1 MGGNIVTVVTI
12 VTGCLGE
19 VAMRE
24 GDLMTKGV
32 AGGPV
37 HGVFGVAA
45 SGGGTVQGEVAVAS
59 GGGPVHGAASGGG
72 DLGVGQDWQ
81 RAGTYHWQGPGGT
94 QVSACQVAGG
104 TGLAGGLGLA
114 GGPCLAGG
122 EREGLAEKVRS
133 VEKPAVIW
141 KFTAWGAVALP
152 EMNYWQWRSA
162 TSHQTVYARGQETPQ
177 RRPWLGVYSTA
188 EAARAACLAWLA
200 GWNEAVTVNDEEV
213 AA

>member
-1 MGGNIVTVVTI
+1 
-12 VTGCLGE
+12 
-19 VAMRE
+19 MRE

-37 HGVFGVAA
+37 HGEVAVA
-45 SGGGTVQGEVAVAS
+45 SRGGGTVQGAAGGGWTVQGEVAVAR
-59 GGGPVHGAASGGG
+59 GGGTVHGASGGG
-72 DLGVGQDWQ
+72 VDLSMGQDWQ

-94 QVSACQVAGG
+94 QVAACQVAAQI
-104 TGLAGGLGLA
+104 TVPVVRRSAGQA
-114 GGPCLAGG
+114 DARVA

-133 VEKPAVIW
+133 VEKPAVSW
-141 KFTAWGAVALP
+141 KFTAWGAVAFP

-188 EAARAACLAWLA
+188 TEARAACLAWLA
-200 GWNEAVTVNDEEV
+200 GQTEAVTVNDEEV
-213 AA
+213 AI

>member
-1 MGGNIVTVVTI
+1 M
-12 VTGCLGE
+12 
-19 VAMRE
+19 
-24 GDLMTKGV
+24 MTEV

-37 HGVFGVAA
+37 HEEGSVAA
-45 SGGGTVQGEVAVAS
+45 RGGGTVQGS
-59 GGGPVHGAASGGG
+59 ASGGG

-94 QVSACQVAGG
+94 QVSACQVAAQI
-104 TGLAGGLGLA
+104 TVPVVRRSAGQA
-114 GGPCLAGG
+114 DARVA

-133 VEKPAVIW
+133 VEKPAVSW
-141 KFTAWGAVALP
+141 KFTAWGAVAFP

-188 EAARAACLAWLA
+188 TEARAACLAWLA